1 MSDQV
6 AAVAVVSTSQ
16 APTIPALDVRTLLAR
31 VNHRLALLRS
41 WLGHDHGDEPW
52 WWARHRDARDCQR
65 ERLGLRPIAHLLH
78 VERATRRGR
87 IHGTQFANLDEQRA
101 WLDARAGKHQA
112 LDPLALGLPKDTT
125 LQMIRDG
132 VIPS

>member
-1 MSDQV
+1 VSEQPAVSIV
-6 AAVAVVSTSQ
+6 APS
-16 APTIPALDVRTLLAR
+16 PALDVRTLLAR

-41 WLGHDHGDEPW
+41 WLGHDHRDEPW
-52 WWARHRDARDCQR
+52 WWARDRDAKSCQR
-65 ERLGLRPIAHLLH
+65 ERLGLRPVAHLLH

-101 WLDARAGKHQA
+101 WLDERASTRHA
-112 LDPLALGLPKDTT
+112 LDPLGLPAGTT

-132 VIPS
+132 VITS